1 MDVVI
6 VTIQLVATG
15 LTLLVLADILVSFI
29 LSPWHSVRRTLDSF
43 VNPMLAPIRRLL
55 PPVGMFDFSP
65 LVLVILIQLAQEV
78 LVTVVRSL
86 GS

>member
-1 MDVVI
+1 MNVVI

-15 LTLLVLADILVSFI
+15 LTLLILADILVSFI

-43 VNPMLAPIRRLL
+43 VNPMLAPIRRVL

-65 LVLVILIQLAQEV
+65 LLLVILIQLAQEV

>member
-29 LSPWHSVRRTLDSF
+29 LSPWNSVRRTLDSF
-43 VNPMLAPIRRLL
+43 VNPMLAPIRRVL